1 MHMRTYRER
10 AGAGERE
17 CSDITCG
24 VLHICICVVFVID
37 PSDVEMNELQN
48 VKELLE
54 CVHEIPLRGCQF
66 FPAH

>member
-1 MHMRTYRER
+1 MHLRTYRER

-48 VKELLE
+48 VKE
-54 CVHEIPLRGCQF
+54 
-66 FPAH
+66 